1 MDGPPMRMSQWA
13 ATTID
18 PDFFK
23 KTVVCG
29 INRARFLLYLNLAGA
44 VAHLAL
50 AIVALVVAG
59 INGDVNTPLV
69 STYMIELG
77 YNNASSD
84 PYIPSVQKFGSFS
97 IPWATFAF
105 FFLSFLAHFLIV
117 ALNWTEMRATDP
129 QLAEPRGWIRGWYLA
144 WLSSAQN
151 PARFLEY
158 FASASVMILLIAVV
172 GGISNVFTLIALYT
186 LIATTQI
193 FGHLAELS
201 NPADSDGTWQKK
213 GRFARMWPSLLGW
226 VPYLPVWIIVVW
238 NFHRAIDKAAANDR
252 EVPGFVYGII
262 YGQVVLFSLFAIPQL
277 VVLGLTNGPKYY
289 WIGEASYLVLSLTS
303 KAVLGLLFVA
313 STFAFDSLEESVTA

>member
-1 MDGPPMRMSQWA
+1 MRMSQWA

-18 PDFFK
+18 RHFFE
-23 KTVVCG
+23 KTVLCG

-50 AIVALVVAG
+50 AIVTLAVAG

-69 STYMIELG
+69 STYVIELG
-77 YNNASSD
+77 YNNQSSD

-97 IPWATFAF
+97 VPWATFAF
-105 FFLSFLAHFLIV
+105 FFLSFLAHFTIV
-117 ALNWTEMRATDP
+117 ALNWTEMRATDV
-129 QLAEPRGWIRGWYLA
+129 QLAEPRGWIRGFYLV

-151 PARFLEY
+151 PARWLEY

-172 GGISNVFTLIALYT
+172 GGISNVFTLIALFT
-186 LIATTQI
+186 LIATTQL
-193 FGHLAELS
+193 FGHLAELA

-213 GRFARMWPSLLGW
+213 SRFARLWPSLLGW
-226 VPYLPVWIIVVW
+226 VPYVPVWVIIVW

-252 EVPGFVYGII
+252 EVPGFVYGVI

-277 VVLGLTNGPKYY
+277 IVLGLSNGPKLF
-289 WIGEASYLVLSLTS
+289 WAGEMAYVILSLTS

>member
-1 MDGPPMRMSQWA
+1 MDGPPMRMSAWA
-13 ATTID
+13 PAKID

-23 KTVVCG
+23 KTVLCG
-29 INRARFLLYLNLAGA
+29 VNRARFLLYLNVAGA
-44 VAHLAL
+44 VAHLTL
-50 AIVALVVAG
+50 AIVTLAVAG

-77 YNNASSD
+77 YDNTSSD
-84 PYIPSVQKFGSFS
+84 PYRPSVLKYGSFS
-97 IPWATFAF
+97 VPWATFAF
-105 FFLSFLAHFLIV
+105 FFLSFLAHFTIV
-117 ALNWTEMRATDP
+117 ALNWTEMRAADA
-129 QLAEPRGWIRGWYLA
+129 QLAEPRGWIRGWYLV

-172 GGISNVFTLIALYT
+172 GGISNVFTLIALFT
-186 LIATTQI
+186 LIATTQL
-193 FGHLAELS
+193 FGHLAELA

-213 GRFARMWPSLLGW
+213 GRFARLWPSLLGW
-226 VPYLPVWIIVVW
+226 VPYVPVWLIVLW

-262 YGQVVLFSLFAIPQL
+262 YGQVVLFSLFAVPQL
-277 VVLGLTNGPKYY
+277 VVLGLTNGPK
-289 WIGEASYLVLSLTS
+289 WFWAGELSYVILSLTS
-303 KAVLGLLFVA
+303 KAVLGLLFIA